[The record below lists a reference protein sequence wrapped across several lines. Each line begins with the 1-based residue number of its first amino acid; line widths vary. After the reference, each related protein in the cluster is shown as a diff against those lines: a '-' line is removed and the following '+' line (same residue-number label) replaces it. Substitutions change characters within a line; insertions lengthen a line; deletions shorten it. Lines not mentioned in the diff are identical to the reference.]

1 MIAEKSDLQYKGYA
15 GSSRFQTEVLIHP
28 ATRRVSSDMEKA
40 SSSSHGRRPFMINRR
55 TLVKISFLNLLG
67 FLLALAIPPCLFAE
81 DLLATYERA
90 AATNPTVAK
99 AAALLKADRA
109 GESIARSAL
118 LPKVGGNAGVS
129 GNNADIS
136 GFGEDFM
143 GGGSLPGFAGEIN
156 KDFWGANYS
165 VMLTQPIVNGQAW
178 VALRSSRTQIRAGE
192 AGVAAAEQDLM
203 LNVSVAYFGV
213 LHAVAEERVARTQKT
228 LVKGILDQA
237 EASLGV
243 GSGDI
248 IDVREARARF
258 DSADSSLVSA
268 ENHVQIAKQRLERFT
283 HHPAGTLNDLGPLT
297 PEGPKPDQIE
307 PWIQAALDY
316 QPQLIKARE
325 QLQIAKDGVEI
336 AERTRWPRINLG
348 GGYSYQK
355 GGFLPSVET
364 GQAQVG
370 LNVSVPIFT
379 SGEISARVR
388 QAEAQA
394 RASEHQVNDIEDQV
408 KLNTQ
413 TAFLNL
419 RDSTAKFQAARSALE
434 SSGISLDATRKGF
447 DVGTRTIVDV
457 LNAVRDHASA
467 ERDYHAA
474 RYNQVMARIELKA
487 AAGILSIKDLEAV
500 NSLLVVAGGEGSP
513 EPSARE

>member
-1 MIAEKSDLQYKGYA
+1 M
-15 GSSRFQTEVLIHP
+15 V
-28 ATRRVSSDMEKA
+28 
-40 SSSSHGRRPFMINRR
+40 NRR
-55 TLVKISFLNLLG
+55 TLMRILFLS
-67 FLLALAIPPCLFAE
+67 LLAVVFLSAIPPIVSAD

-90 AATNPTVAK
+90 ATTSPAVAK
-99 AAALLKADRA
+99 AGAFLKADRA

-129 GNNADIS
+129 ADNADIS

-143 GGGSLPGFAGEIN
+143 GGRNLPGFAREIN
-156 KDFWGANYS
+156 KDYWGANYS
-165 VMLTQPIVNGQAW
+165 VILTQPIVNGQAW
-178 VALRSSRTQIRAGE
+178 VALRSSKTQVRAGE

-203 LNVSVAYFGV
+203 LNVSAAYFGV
-213 LHAVAEERVARTQKT
+213 LHAVAEERVAHTQKA

-258 DSADSSLVSA
+258 DSADSFLVSA
-268 ENHVQIAKQRLERFT
+268 ENHVQIARQRLERFT
-283 HHPAGTLNDLGPLT
+283 HYPVGALNDLGPLT
-297 PEGPKPDQIE
+297 PEGPRPDQID
-307 PWIQAALDY
+307 PWIRAALDY

-325 QLQIAKDGVEI
+325 QLQIARDGVEI
-336 AERTRWPRINLG
+336 AERARWPRINLA

-364 GQAQVG
+364 SQAQVG

-379 SGEISARVR
+379 SGEIGAKVR

-394 RASEHQVNDIEDQV
+394 RASELQVNDIEDQV

-419 RDSTAKFQAARSALE
+419 RDSTAKYQAARSALE

-447 DVGTRTIVDV
+447 EVGTRTIVDV
-457 LNAVRDHASA
+457 LNAVRDHAGA

-487 AAGILSIKDLEAV
+487 AAGVLNIRDLEAV
-500 NSLLVVAGGEGSP
+500 NSLLVVAGGDGEP
-513 EPSARE
+513 EAAARR